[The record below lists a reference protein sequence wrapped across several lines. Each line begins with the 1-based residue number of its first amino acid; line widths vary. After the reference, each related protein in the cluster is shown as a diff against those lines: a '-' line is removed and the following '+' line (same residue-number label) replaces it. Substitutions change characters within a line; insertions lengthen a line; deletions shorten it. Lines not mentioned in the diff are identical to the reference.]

1 MPWKKKKKLKILK
14 KYKSSK
20 VPTKSHTIIMTNV
33 WHSSLIKGKVRKN
46 IVGLLE
52 N

>member
-1 MPWKKKKKLKILK
+1 MQWEKEYYFENPK

-33 WHSSLIKGKVRKN
+33 WHGSLIKGKVRKT
-46 IVGLLE
+46 LLDF
-52 N
+52 